1 MSTTKE
7 ALLAAS
13 AKINQLPDVSA
24 KLEAEI
30 LLAYVLGKP
39 RSFLHTWPE
48 RSLEPRLLN
57 QYQTL
62 VQRRCHGEPIAYITG
77 QREFWGLPLTVSPA
91 TLIPRPETERLV
103 ELALEKI
110 PIDESWHI
118 ADLGT
123 GSGALALALAS
134 ERPLCQ
140 IIGTDIS
147 AAALAVAQKN
157 GKRLNLTNVRF
168 IQGRWFEPLKE
179 RHFDLVV
186 SNPPYVASNDPHLQ
200 EGDLRFEP
208 RQALSAGPDGLDAIR
223 EIIASAKTHLK
234 PGAWLMLEHGY
245 NQGDSIITLFE
256 ENGFSH
262 VLCHRDYATRERATV
277 GQWIAKC

>member
-1 MSTTKE
+1 MSTFKE

-30 LLAYVLGKP
+30 LLAYILEKP

-48 RSLEPRLLN
+48 RSLEPHLLD

-62 VQRRCHGEPIAYITG
+62 VQRRCRGEPIAYITG
-77 QREFWGLPLTVSPA
+77 QREFWGLPLTVSSA

-110 PIDESWHI
+110 PTDESWYI

-140 IIGTDIS
+140 IVGTDIS
-147 AAALAVAQKN
+147 AAALAVAKEN

-168 IQGRWFEPLKE
+168 IQGRWFEPLKD
-179 RHFDLVV
+179 RHFDLVL

-208 RQALSAGPDGLDAIR
+208 RQALSAGPDGLNAIR
-223 EIIASAKTHLK
+223 EIITSAKTHLK

-245 NQGDSIITLFE
+245 DQGDNVITLFE
-256 ENGFSH
+256 ESGFSH
-262 VLCHRDYATRERATV
+262 VFCHRDYAARERATV